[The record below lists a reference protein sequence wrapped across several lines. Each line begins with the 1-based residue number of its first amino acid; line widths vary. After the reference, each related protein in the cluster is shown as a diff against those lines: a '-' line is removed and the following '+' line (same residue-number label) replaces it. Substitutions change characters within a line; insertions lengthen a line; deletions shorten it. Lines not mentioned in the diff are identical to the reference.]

1 MRRGHLTR
9 APWRS
14 GRPHL
19 TERALAVHPLVWVCP
34 GASDLSSAEAY
45 DRMLSGCRVVVRTT
59 AQAIQLLRALGCP
72 IDEAKLAVFAAKLA
86 PAHFGLPD
94 DDRVLS
100 DAAILEVLEDPG
112 QVESVDR
119 TGPA

>member
-1 MRRGHLTR
+1 MRRGRLAR

-14 GRPHL
+14 GRSHL
-19 TERALAVHPLVWVCP
+19 TARALAVHPLVWVCP

-45 DRMLSGCRVVVRTT
+45 DRVLSGRRVVVRTT
-59 AQAIQLLRALGCP
+59 SQARLLLRGLGCSR
-72 IDEAKLAVFAAKLA
+72 DEVEIALFRAQLE

-100 DAAILEVLEDPG
+100 DAAVLEVLKDPG
-112 QVESVDR
+112 QVESADR
-119 TGPA
+119 SGPA